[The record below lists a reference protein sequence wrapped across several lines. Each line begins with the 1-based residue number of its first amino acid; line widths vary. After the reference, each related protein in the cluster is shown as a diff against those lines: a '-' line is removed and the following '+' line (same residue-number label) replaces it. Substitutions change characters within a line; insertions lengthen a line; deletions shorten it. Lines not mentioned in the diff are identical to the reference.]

1 MDRRRLGAR
10 DAAPIDPDPAEKGEP
25 AEPFADQPAAVAAAP
40 EPQRPTASLDA
51 LPIAG
56 LSRRRAA
63 FALGAI
69 VALWIVWVFARQVG
83 DASAASARAD
93 EIRAENQAIATEVDA
108 LTAERELIQKQA
120 YIEQQARGYGLG
132 TPRERPFSLPADA
145 PTPGPDA
152 PGSAAVR
159 LGAQV
164 VQRSPLDAWM
174 SVLFG
179 PDGGS

>member
-1 MDRRRLGAR
+1 MPASSEE
-10 DAAPIDPDPAEKGEP
+10 DADASNAPRS
-25 AEPFADQPAAVAAAP
+25 
-40 EPQRPTASLDA
+40 RPSLDA

-63 FALGAI
+63 WALGAI
-69 VALWIVWVFARQVG
+69 VALWIVWVFARQIG
-83 DASAASARAD
+83 DASAATARAD
-93 EIRAENQAIATEVDA
+93 QIRAENQALAAQVDA

-132 TPRERPFSLPADA
+132 TPRERPFTLPPDA
-145 PTPGPDA
+145 PSPGPNA

-159 LGAQV
+159 LGASTTPV
-164 VQRSPLDAWM
+164 SPLDAWL

-179 PDGGS
+179 SDGGS